1 MKKPAHNLNTLR
13 RLWISIQLAQVVRK
27 LRLHWGSYRCVTGRR
42 ARMKKE
48 GRAIYS
54 ILLGV
59 VVIVLG
65 FSENLAVAQTTSSIS
80 ITREDISVTTDSTDL
95 ARRRPIRPIQPIR
108 PIRPIRIDPPAC
120 GRIGG
125 RCASVP
131 EPASVILLGAGLA
144 GLGIWKRASRKT

>member
-1 MKKPAHNLNTLR
+1 
-13 RLWISIQLAQVVRK
+13 
-27 LRLHWGSYRCVTGRR
+27 
-42 ARMKKE
+42 MKKE